1 MALDGSGR
9 FREHPRLATLTLEVP
24 MSLLS
29 NQPDMPNRLN
39 LVFPDSITSVDIGP
53 EPTYGEVARTLRH
66 AHGSRDQSPTA
77 IKLVLGQSYR
87 SPQHVSTI

>member
-1 MALDGSGR
+1 MAFERSGWL
-9 FREHPRLATLTLEVP
+9 REYPRLAAQTLEVP
-24 MSLLS
+24 MSLFQ
-29 NQPDMPNRLN
+29 NPPTMPNRLN
-39 LVFPDSITSVDIGP
+39 LVFPDSFTSVDIGP

-87 SPQHVSTI
+87 SPQPFETI